1 MSIPK
6 LKKQFLEVS
15 YALDLGNLLMPP
27 AAFWLHSQLQGTMLK
42 KSKLVTS
49 SISLTI

>member
-15 YALDLGNLLMPP
+15 DALDLGNPSIP
-27 AAFWLHSQLQGTMLK
+27 EKDYW
-42 KSKLVTS
+42 VTFNS
-49 SISLTI
+49 FKHLE